1 MKVLKFGGTSV
12 GTPEGMN
19 QIREIITADA
29 NKKVVVLSA
38 LSGVTNSLVEA
49 GERLRK
55 KDLEGAQKVVDR
67 LTEKYH
73 QFIDQLYAEES
84 SKEAAHHA
92 LQQSMHFIEQCFVA
106 NFTNRL
112 DKELLAQ
119 GELMSTQLFNLHLQE
134 HALNSALI
142 NALDFVRTDV
152 QGEPDEA
159 FINKELSD
167 VLVKLPADTTLI
179 ITQGYICRNSEG
191 LVDNLQR
198 GGSDY
203 TASLVGAALF
213 ADEIQIWTDIDGMH
227 NNDPRIVKNTFSIPE
242 LSFEEAA
249 ELAYFGAK
257 ILHPSCIRPAQRKG
271 IAVRLKNTM
280 APEAPGTIINSVQDV
295 SEGIKAIAAKDGIIA
310 IKVKSLRMLMAYG
323 FLRRVFEIFEKYKTP
338 IDVITTSEVAIS
350 VTIDNAYYLD
360 SIVSELR
367 PFGEV
372 EVDHDQSIICIVGN
386 LVAEKPGLVGKI
398 FNALE
403 KVPVRMISY
412 GGSRHN
418 ISVVIDSK
426 YKADALKKLNNG
438 LFKIS

>member
-19 QIREIITADA
+19 QIREIITADDQ
-29 NKKVVVLSA
+29 KKVVVLSA
-38 LSGVTNSLVEA
+38 LGGVTNSLVEI
-49 GERLRK
+49 GERLKK
-55 KDLEGAQKVVDR
+55 KDQEGAQKVVKK
-67 LTEKYH
+67 LKEKY
-73 QFIDQLYAEES
+73 
-84 SKEAAHHA
+84 
-92 LQQSMHFIEQCFVA
+92 LQFIEQLYKQEHSLKVAKDALAESLQFIQKCFDT

-134 HALNSALI
+134 LGLNSALI
-142 NALDFVRTDV
+142 NALDFVRTDI

-167 VLVKLPADTTLI
+167 VLVKLAADTKLI

-191 LVDNLQR
+191 QIDNLQR

-227 NNDPRIVKNTFSIPE
+227 NNDPRVVKNTFSIPE

-271 IAVRLKNTM
+271 IPVRLKNTM
-280 APEAPGTIINSVQDV
+280 KPEAPGTIINSVQDV
-295 SEGIKAIAAKDGIIA
+295 GEGIKAIAAKDGIIA

-426 YKADALKKLNNG
+426 HKADALKKLNEG
-438 LFKIS
+438 VF

>member
-1 MKVLKFGGTSV
+1 MKILKFGGTSV

-19 QIREIITADA
+19 QIRKIISADEH
-29 NKKVVVLSA
+29 KKVVVLSA
-38 LSGVTNSLVEA
+38 LSGVTNSLVEI
-49 GERLRK
+49 GERLRRRDGKGAK
-55 KDLEGAQKVVDR
+55 KVLGK
-67 LTEKYH
+67 LNEKY
-73 QFIDQLYAEES
+73 IT
-84 SKEAAHHA
+84 
-92 LQQSMHFIEQCFVA
+92 FIEELFTTEEAKNSAKVA
-106 NFTNRL
+106 LTTSQEFIESCLELNFSNRL

-134 HALNSALI
+134 HQLSSALI
-142 NALDFVRTDV
+142 SALAFVKTNM

-159 FINKELSD
+159 FINKELSEL
-167 VLVKLPADTTLI
+167 LVKLPAETNLI
-179 ITQGYICRNSEG
+179 ITQGYICRNAEG
-191 LVDNLQR
+191 QIDNLQR

-203 TASLVGAALF
+203 TASLIGAALY

-227 NNDPRIVKNTFSIPE
+227 NNDPRVVKNTFSIPE

-271 IAVRLKNTM
+271 IPVRLKNTM
-280 APEAPGTIINSVQDV
+280 KPEAAGTLINHNEDV
-295 SEGIKAIAAKDGIIA
+295 SGGIKAIAAKDGIIA

-360 SIVSELR
+360 SILSELR

-372 EVDHDQSIICIVGN
+372 EVDHEQSIICIVGN

-398 FNALE
+398 FSALADI
-403 KVPVRMISY
+403 PVRMISY

-418 ISVVIDSK
+418 ISVVVDSNFK
-426 YKADALKKLNNG
+426 QEALKKLNEG
-438 LFKIS
+438 VF

>member
-1 MKVLKFGGTSV
+1 MKILKFGGTSV

-19 QIREIITADA
+19 QIRQIITAD
-29 NKKVVVLSA
+29 NHKKVVVLSA
-38 LSGVTNSLVEA
+38 LGGVTNSLVEI
-49 GERLRK
+49 GNYLRR
-55 KDLEGAQKVVDR
+55 KDLEAAEKKTDLLQ
-67 LTEKYH
+67 EKY
-73 QFIDQLYAEES
+73 L
-84 SKEAAHHA
+84 
-92 LQQSMHFIEQCFVA
+92 HFIAELYENKTTKAEAKKLLDKSQAFINGCRQA
-106 NFTNRL
+106 PFTNRK

-119 GELMSTQLFNLHLQE
+119 GELMSTALFHLHLQE
-134 HALNSALI
+134 RQLSTALI
-142 NALDFVRTDV
+142 SALDFVRTDI
-152 QGEPDEA
+152 QGEPDET

-167 VLVKLPADTTLI
+167 IMVKLPAETNLI
-179 ITQGYICRNSEG
+179 ITQGYICRNADG
-191 LVDNLQR
+191 QIDNLQR

-203 TASLVGAALF
+203 TASLLGAALF

-227 NNDPRIVKNTFSIPE
+227 NNDPRVVKNTFSIPG

-271 IAVRLKNTM
+271 IPVRLKNTM
-280 APEAPGTIINSVQDV
+280 KPEAPGTLIDSATHEDK
-295 SEGIKAIAAKDGIIA
+295 GITAIAAKDNIIA

-360 SIVSELR
+360 SILSELR

-372 EVDHDQSIICIVGN
+372 EVDAEQSIICIVGN

-398 FNALE
+398 FASLGDI
-403 KVPVRMISY
+403 PIRMISY

-418 ISVVIDSK
+418 ISVVVDTK
-426 YKADALKKLNNG
+426 YKTEALKQLNEG
-438 LFKIS
+438 IF

>member
-12 GTPEGMN
+12 GTPQGMN
-19 QIREIITADA
+19 QIREIITAD
-29 NKKVVVLSA
+29 NHKKVVVLSA
-38 LSGVTNSLVEA
+38 LSGVTNSLVEI
-49 GERLRK
+49 GDRLRK
-55 KDLEGAQKVVDR
+55 KDIDTAAQ
-67 LTEKYH
+67 LT
-73 QFIDQLYAEES
+73 DQLEQKYVD
-84 SKEAAHHA
+84 
-92 LQQSMHFIEQCFVA
+92 FIEQLLQDKKLKQKGLDRLEKSIHFIKECFSQ

-119 GELMSTQLFNLHLQE
+119 GELMSTYIFNLHLQE
-134 HALNSALI
+134 HQLKSALI

-159 FINKELSD
+159 YINKELSD
-167 VLVKLPADTTLI
+167 VLVKLAAETQLI
-179 ITQGYICRNSEG
+179 ITQGYICRNAEG
-191 LVDNLQR
+191 QIDNLQR

-227 NNDPRIVKNTFSIPE
+227 NNDPRVVENTFSIPE

-280 APEAPGTIINSVQDV
+280 KPEAAGTIINETSAVQD
-295 SEGIKAIAAKDGIIA
+295 GIKAIAAKDNIIA

-350 VTIDNAYYLD
+350 VTIDNSYYLD

-372 EVDHDQSIICIVGN
+372 EVDDQQSIICIVGN

-403 KVPVRMISY
+403 EVPVRMISY

-418 ISVVIDSK
+418 ISVVIDSE
-426 YKADALKKLNNG
+426 YKKEALTKLNAG
-438 LFKIS
+438 LF

>member
-12 GTPEGMN
+12 GTPEGMT
-19 QIREIITADA
+19 QIREIITADT

-38 LSGVTNSLVEA
+38 LSGVTNSLVEI

-55 KDLEGAQKVVDR
+55 KDIEGANKVVNK
-67 LTEKYH
+67 LSEKYH
-73 QFIDQLYAEES
+73 QFIDLLYAQDASKKAAQQALLES
-84 SKEAAHHA
+84 
-92 LQQSMHFIEQCFVA
+92 LHFIKECFEV

-119 GELMSTQLFNLHLQE
+119 GELMSTQLFHLHLQE

-167 VLVKLPADTTLI
+167 VLVKLPADTALI

-227 NNDPRIVKNTFSIPE
+227 NNDPRIVKNTFNIPE

-271 IAVRLKNTM
+271 IPVRLKNTM
-280 APEAPGTIINSVQDV
+280 KPEAPGTIINSVQDIR
-295 SEGIKAIAAKDGIIA
+295 EGIKAIAAKDGIIA

-360 SIVSELR
+360 SIISELR

-372 EVDHDQSIICIVGN
+372 EVDYDQSIICIVGN

-398 FNALE
+398 FNALD

-418 ISVVIDSK
+418 ISVVINSE
-426 YKADALKKLNNG
+426 YKAEALKKLNAG
-438 LFKIS
+438 VF

>member
-12 GTPEGMN
+12 GTPQGMN
-19 QIREIITADA
+19 QIREIITAD
-29 NKKVVVLSA
+29 NHKKVVVLSA
-38 LSGVTNSLVEA
+38 LSGVTNSLVEI
-49 GERLRK
+49 GDRLRK
-55 KDLEGAQKVVDR
+55 KDIETAVQ
-67 LTEKYH
+67 LT
-73 QFIDQLYAEES
+73 DQLEQKYVD
-84 SKEAAHHA
+84 
-92 LQQSMHFIEQCFVA
+92 FIEQLLQDKKLKQKGLDRLEKSIHFIKECFSQ

-119 GELMSTQLFNLHLQE
+119 GELMSTYIFNLHLQE
-134 HALNSALI
+134 HQLKSALI

-159 FINKELSD
+159 YINKELSD
-167 VLVKLPADTTLI
+167 VLVKLAAETQLI
-179 ITQGYICRNSEG
+179 ITQGYICRNAEG
-191 LVDNLQR
+191 QIDNLQR

-227 NNDPRIVKNTFSIPE
+227 NNDPRVVENTFSIPE

-280 APEAPGTIINSVQDV
+280 KPEAAGTIINETSAVQD
-295 SEGIKAIAAKDGIIA
+295 GIKAIAAKDNIIA

-350 VTIDNAYYLD
+350 VTIDNSYYLD

-372 EVDHDQSIICIVGN
+372 EVDDQQSIICIVGN

-403 KVPVRMISY
+403 EVPVRMISY

-418 ISVVIDSK
+418 ISVVIDSE
-426 YKADALKKLNNG
+426 YKKEALTKLNAG
-438 LFKIS
+438 LF